1 MSVVNSFNSLLAYRE
16 PSISLHTEKEAA
28 LTMMHFNDTL
38 TELVRKICEADP
50 KGKAHAMQQLR
61 DKTAPTDRAT
71 LRLVS
76 LSDEEELFDNLPV

>member
-1 MSVVNSFNSLLAYRE
+1 MCVVNFFNSLLAYRE

-28 LTMMHFNDTL
+28 LIMMHFNDTL

-61 DKTAPTDRAT
+61 DKTSPTDRAT
-71 LRLVS
+71 LRLMP
-76 LSDEEELFDNLPV
+76 LSDEEELFDILPV

>member
-1 MSVVNSFNSLLAYRE
+1 M
-16 PSISLHTEKEAA
+16 T
-28 LTMMHFNDTL
+28 HFNDTL
-38 TELVRKICEADP
+38 TDLVRKICEADL

-61 DKTAPTDRAT
+61 DETAPTDRKA

>member
-1 MSVVNSFNSLLAYRE
+1 MSVVNSFNSLLAYRK

-28 LTMMHFNDTL
+28 LIMTHFNDTL

-61 DKTAPTDRAT
+61 NEAT
-71 LRLVS
+71 LIDGGNLRRVS
-76 LSDEEELFDNLPV
+76 LSDEDQLFDNMPV